1 MESVIAASSAALVTG
16 YLVELAKLAVPDIE
30 PWLVVLVSL
39 SAGILSAFLIATA
52 SGAPLDAAGIATRI
66 LEGVGAAAAAA
77 GAGAA
82 PAAAAGAGAAAPAT
96 AAVSILAMTW
106 SAATVAP
113 SPCTI
118 STITPAEGAGHSST
132 TLSVSISMRISS
144 TATASPTFFFHCSR
158 VASAT
163 DSESCGT
170 LTSTIAIFLNPVVR

>member
-77 GAGAA
+77 GLTRTMQRAD
-82 PAAAAGAGAAAPAT
+82 
-96 AAVSILAMTW
+96 
-106 SAATVAP
+106 VARFDAQHRP
-113 SPCTI
+113 
-118 STITPAEGAGHSST
+118 E
-132 TLSVSISMRISS
+132 L
-144 TATASPTFFFHCSR
+144 
-158 VASAT
+158 
-163 DSESCGT
+163 
-170 LTSTIAIFLNPVVR
+170 